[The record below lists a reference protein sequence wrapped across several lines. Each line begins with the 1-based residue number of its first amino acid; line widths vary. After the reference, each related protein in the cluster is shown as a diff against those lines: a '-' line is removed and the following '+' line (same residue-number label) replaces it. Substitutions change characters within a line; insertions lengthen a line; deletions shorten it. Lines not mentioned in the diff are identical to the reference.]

1 MKHNYEEER
10 NEGRTMGLERQKRC
24 TSRRPDDGYLIH
36 LFLKNI
42 YEAFSDTRHLAEVNG
57 ETDTSH
63 IPLMRA

>member
-1 MKHNYEEER
+1 MEHYYEEKR
-10 NEGRTMGLERQKRC
+10 NEGRIMGLERQKRC
-24 TSRRPDDGYLIH
+24 ASKRPDNGYLIH

-63 IPLMRA
+63 ISLMCA